1 MDVESTDMD
10 VAAGVPF
17 VIADRPDAKADV
29 SCFPLPAGRMPDHNA
44 KGASDIFELGR
55 ALM

>member
-1 MDVESTDMD
+1 MD
-10 VAAGVPF
+10 VAAAMPV
-17 VIADRPDAKADV
+17 VITDRPDAKHDI
-29 SCFPLPAGRMPDHNA
+29 SCFPLSAGRMPDHNA